1 MRISIHIRP
10 LVYAVFVLL
19 TASSVGRADDGK
31 SFSRQMNEIKR
42 SGAYIYSE
50 SSATNEAEAKEA
62 CDALLKIE
70 ITKFLTSDQ
79 SRADARIVKDIADYH
94 REYLV
99 QPRGD
104 MVRVFGYI
112 AKNSFSGE
120 DGGKPEA
127 AAPAAEEK
135 KADVPVK
142 AEEKK
147 ADIPVKQEKAEVTK
161 EHAAETPIQ
170 TSENEPKTI
179 QKTTPSTQTVSG
191 PLKTDGLQ
199 LAKWQTDMLEGLAK
213 EPDMTQAKKVL
224 NRYKSQNRIKRS
236 GDRSVSNPRPAD
248 TFYLIYGRSG
258 NLVALL
264 APSASDRH
272 FDMLTGTTT
281 NLNDYKEYQHI
292 WFQISQ

>member
-1 MRISIHIRP
+1 MKP
-10 LVYAVFVLL
+10 LVYAILVFL
-19 TASSVGRADDGK
+19 TAASVGRADDGK

-50 SSATNEAEAKEA
+50 SSAPNEAEAKAA

-99 QPRGD
+99 QQRGD

-112 AKNSFSGE
+112 TKNSLSGE
-120 DGGKPEA
+120 DGSKPEA
-127 AAPAAEEK
+127 AAPATEEK
-135 KADVPVK
+135 KAD
-142 AEEKK
+142 
-147 ADIPVKQEKAEVTK
+147 DPVKQEKTEMTEEHPAEPPVL
-161 EHAAETPIQ
+161 
-170 TSENEPKTI
+170 TSNNEPKTI
-179 QKTTPSTQTVSG
+179 QKTTPATQTVSG

-258 NLVALL
+258 KLIALL
-264 APSASDRH
+264 APSATDRH
-272 FDMLTGTTT
+272 FDLLTGTTT
-281 NLNDYKEYQHI
+281 SLNDYKENQHI